1 MKIATWL
8 LLLYALPTKRT
19 SARVNLW
26 RKLKK
31 FGAIQ
36 LKTSAYVL
44 PDNPVQYE
52 RFQWLASQIQDA
64 SGDATL
70 IRVAQIEGMANEQIV
85 QLFNGA
91 RTAEYSELAG
101 ACRQTLASHKKGS
114 DTELPAELEKH
125 QRRFNEIKEIDY
137 FGSPAAH
144 DVQMLL
150 QRLEKLLSPRKTGGP
165 PVKLDPGKFV
175 GKKWLTRPRPGIDR
189 AGSAWLIR
197 RFIDPKARFVFG
209 MDPAKHPN
217 AVPFDMADVEFSH
230 HEDYC
235 TFETLVKRFGVSDKA
250 VIEIAEMVHDADL
263 EDGKFQR
270 SECTGVN
277 CVLTG
282 WARSGFGD
290 QELLAKGIECFEG
303 LYQHLRK

>member
-1 MKIATWL
+1 MQAGWVGSPDCFNTFGLLGAESSATTSHLGSPLPVLVAFQPGGGAPVLSSSKLTVSAKPRLVARPAVRRDATMVFILMVSALSRLPCNTYYIMVTLLQMKIATWL

-150 QRLEKLLSPRKTGGP
+150 QRLEKLLSPKKTG
-165 PVKLDPGKFV
+165 VSAAKLDPGKFV
-175 GKKWLTRPRPGIDR
+175 GKK
-189 AGSAWLIR
+189 
-197 RFIDPKARFVFG
+197 
-209 MDPAKHPN
+209 
-217 AVPFDMADVEFSH
+217 
-230 HEDYC
+230 
-235 TFETLVKRFGVSDKA
+235 
-250 VIEIAEMVHDADL
+250 
-263 EDGKFQR
+263 
-270 SECTGVN
+270 
-277 CVLTG
+277 
-282 WARSGFGD
+282 
-290 QELLAKGIECFEG
+290 
-303 LYQHLRK
+303 